1 MQDLLLPRILPITD
15 LPLLRK
21 QMGGTNSKK
30 YSHKREQNCQSQYV
44 KEPTNSPLK
53 YAAQSNSKLILPSQK
68 FS

>member
-30 YSHKREQNCQSQYV
+30 YSHKREQNCQSQHV

-53 YAAQSNSKLILPSQK
+53 YAAQ
-68 FS
+68 